1 MTNICEPLPVISVK
15 HSSLFPDDGSHTIRN
30 MLEWF
35 LILCLL
41 NFYTTQ
47 VLTSKFCIIE
57 CISQLIKVTY
67 VSQQCISYTPT
78 CFDIFVSS
86 SGSSHLCLAR
96 LHNFSKLQLLKI
108 QFQKIKMFHIKSHK
122 FLDYGRFIYYLIKYF
137 NALIILQNCKFN
149 SHNLRTYAT

>member
-1 MTNICEPLPVISVK
+1 M
-15 HSSLFPDDGSHTIRN
+15 
-30 MLEWF
+30 
-35 LILCLL
+35 
-41 NFYTTQ
+41 
-47 VLTSKFCIIE
+47 
-57 CISQLIKVTY
+57 TY

-149 SHNLRTYAT
+149 SHNLRTYATWCETSQFYEITFSTAAIWTTCVTLRGADVNSLTMTWKCRNM